1 MKNCRHMQKLL
12 LYFVAGTFTFI
23 ACGPKDLINKTKY
36 GNKKFVNTCR
46 TFQKEV
52 QSLIDANSGVS
63 ELRVSEYDNSQ
74 FDPLFLEP
82 GQFMQHENT
91 LYFRLI
97 NDLEYGKYLQKD
109 VAIIVKA
116 RFDAVENLKAMEKS
130 PEGIVGELIIDEAY
144 YKANKDPF
152 FVYKI
157 PMQEPVD
164 GKQVSLSFSVVKIKQ
179 GKIQKVFCNSVEAP
193 LGPLTPSCCTALPW
207 ANSRTYPKAA
217 IPELNIPDEK
227 YRYEGFTG
235 TLDLIFPMNS
245 TKFNKKELADAIL
258 QYLGKYEEMGYL
270 TQSIRIEGYASQG
283 GTVEYNL
290 NLSQRRSD
298 AVTADLKDHF
308 EKKLNRPLPIEA
320 IGKGE
325 DWERFVLLVKTAD
338 FTDEERSQ
346 LLEIA
351 NMSISEDEKEA
362 LLRKLPFWQKLIE
375 KVLVYCRHTL
385 VSFEFTYQPDR
396 MYVERYNA
404 SIPLAAPE
412 LYNVATKTFIISRF
426 RPGVD
431 ARKNLGILNTLIDVR
446 KNETPNL
453 FAMRS
458 TYHFALNE
466 LEAAIRD
473 VEKAYVL
480 RKDPVYQL
488 AALAYKTQNADD
500 YPMEERMRMLEN
512 YNDLIQQNPS
522 DASLRL
528 NRAILM
534 DRIGWLSGAIAEN
547 SQLLAED
554 QRFAAAF
561 NNRGVSRMRALRLLE
576 AEADFQEAINLDPNL
591 AEAHFNLS
599 VLYAY
604 KGLPDKAAA
613 AFDKAI
619 ALRPELKK
627 ELFANQAFKIVKDNP
642 KFAKYY

>member
-1 MKNCRHMQKLL
+1 MRKLL
-12 LYFVAGTFTFI
+12 TYLTAGTFI

-36 GNKKFVNTCR
+36 GNKKFVNTCG

-52 QSLIDANSGVS
+52 QSLIDANSEAS

-74 FDPLFLEP
+74 FDPYFLEP
-82 GQFMQHENT
+82 GQFMQHGDT

-97 NDLEYGKYLQKD
+97 NDLEYGKYLQKG

-116 RFDAVENLKAMEKS
+116 RYDAVESLKAMEKS
-130 PEGIVGELIIDEAY
+130 PEGTVGELIIDEAY

-193 LGPLTPSCCTALPW
+193 LGPLTPNCCTALPW
-207 ANSRTYPKAA
+207 ANSRTHPKAA

-258 QYLGKYEEMGYL
+258 QYLAKYEEMGYL

-298 AVTADLKDHF
+298 AVSAELKDHF
-308 EKKLNRPLPIEA
+308 EKNLNRPVPIEP

-325 DWERFVLLVKTAD
+325 DWDRFVLLVKTAD
-338 FTDEERSQ
+338 FTDEERNQ

-351 NMSISEDEKEA
+351 NMSISEDEKEK
-362 LLRKLPFWQKLIE
+362 LLRKLPFWQKLVD

-412 LYNVATKTFIISRF
+412 LYNIATKTFIISRF

-466 LEAAIRD
+466 LEPAIRD
-473 VEKAYVL
+473 IERAYAL

-488 AALAYKTQNADD
+488 AALAYKTQNADN

-547 SQLLAED
+547 SQLLSEN

-576 AEADFQEAINLDPNL
+576 AEADFQEAINLDPNM
-591 AEAHFNLS
+591 AEAHFNLA

-604 KGLPDKAAA
+604 KGLPDKAAT
-613 AFDKAI
+613 AFDKAVS
-619 ALRPELKK
+619 LRPEFKK
-627 ELFANQAFKIVKDNP
+627 ELFSNQAFKIVKDNP
-642 KFAKYY
+642 KFAKYYNN